1 MGKVSIVFWSGT
13 GNTAAMASM
22 VADGVTAAGGE
33 AEVLP
38 VDAVLTSDLA
48 DVKAIAFGCPSMGAE
63 QLEENVMEPF
73 MEEMDGQISGKAV
86 GLFGSYGWG
95 NGEWM
100 QDWEARVQADGAN
113 LVNGEGVICNA
124 APDAD
129 AEEALKA
136 LGSALAQLA

>member
-22 VADGVTAAGGE
+22 LAEGVTAAGGE

-38 VDAVLTSDLA
+38 VDAVSVADLA
-48 DVKAIAFGCPSMGAE
+48 DAKAIALGCPSMGAE
-63 QLEENVMEPF
+63 QLEETVMEPF
-73 MEEMDGQISGKAV
+73 MEELDSQLTGKHV

-100 QDWEARVQADGAN
+100 QDWETRVQADGAD
-113 LVNGEGVICNA
+113 LVNAEGVICNA
-124 APDAD
+124 APDGE